1 MAKPSEQSS
10 NRPPKQSPIRPTDQE
25 ARALAAKLLDEA
37 VFVALAHL
45 EPETGHPLVTRVGVA
60 MHDQVPIIL
69 ISQLSAHTTA
79 LEADQRCSL
88 LLGEPGKGDPLAH
101 PRMTLIGQAQKV
113 SDETDR
119 MALRATYLRKHPK
132 AELYID
138 FADFAFWRIVPQ
150 RAALNGG
157 FGKAYAL
164 TNGDLT

>member
-1 MAKPSEQSS
+1 MAEPFKPPS
-10 NRPPKQSPIRPTDQE
+10 KQSPIRPVDDE
-25 ARALAAKLLDEA
+25 ARKLASALLSEA
-37 VFVALAHL
+37 TFAALAHL
-45 EPETGHPLVTRVGVA
+45 DPETSHPLVTRVGVA

-69 ISQLSAHTTA
+69 ISQLSAHTIA
-79 LEADQRCSL
+79 LEADPRCSL

-101 PRMTLIGQAQKV
+101 PRMTLVGQAQKV
-113 SDETDR
+113 IDQDNR
-119 MALRATYLRKHPK
+119 LAMRAAYLIRHPK

-164 TNGDLT
+164 DAHDMT